1 MKGVMDWI
9 ERAERYLLITCFA
22 VMMAVTGVG
31 VFFRYV
37 IGQSIPW
44 EEEVALFCFVWMT
57 LVGAS
62 ACARNARHIK
72 IDTFVLLLPSWC
84 HVYLEA
90 LINLIVTVFLL
101 YLLVLGVRLVV
112 LDWAAITSALRWKM
126 SYISLSI
133 VVGTA
138 CMLTHF
144 VPRTIADV
152 ALIFKGKNG

>member
-1 MKGVMDWI
+1 MKVVLDWVG
-9 ERAERYLLITCFA
+9 RVERYLLITCFG

-90 LINLIVTVFLL
+90 LINLIVTVVLL

-144 VPRTIADV
+144 VPRTITDI

>member
-1 MKGVMDWI
+1 MKGAMDWVQ
-9 ERAERYLLITCFA
+9 RVERYMLLACFG

-62 ACARNARHIK
+62 ACARHRRHIK
-72 IDTFVLLLPSWC
+72 IDAFVLLLPPWC
-84 HVYLEA
+84 RVYLEVFID
-90 LINLIVTVFLL
+90 LTVTAFLV

-126 SYISLSI
+126 GYISLSI
-133 VVGTA
+133 VVGTVF
-138 CMLTHF
+138 MLTHF
-144 VPRTIADV
+144 VPRTIAE
-152 ALIFKGKNG
+152 AAQIFRGRKA